1 MSRGVKRLS
10 IFAAVVAALVTWFY
24 LAALIP
30 RAPDWWRVAPDW
42 WRVAWIMA
50 AAGAVAAVVA
60 AGLVLLA
67 GWVLEG
73 VRGQR

>member
-1 MSRGVKRLS
+1 VKRLS

-30 RAPDWWRVAPDW
+30 RAPDW

-73 VRGQR
+73 FRGRR